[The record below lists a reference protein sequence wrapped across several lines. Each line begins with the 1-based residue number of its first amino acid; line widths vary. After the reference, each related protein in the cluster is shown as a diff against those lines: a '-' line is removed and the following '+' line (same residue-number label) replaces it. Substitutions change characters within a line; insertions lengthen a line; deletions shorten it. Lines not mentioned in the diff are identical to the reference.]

1 MPDVYFDN
9 PPILQ
14 GDERIQLTQ
23 LSNYLGILSQKL
35 NEAMMQVSIEEISAA
50 AAEKVRTAEAEA
62 QGKTASGGGQMDT
75 LKSMIVKTAK
85 IVRHEMDEI
94 RGHLE
99 ENLQALSTEFGTL
112 EENLD
117 ATISATARGILQEY
131 NYEQRVTGLETAA
144 GETNS
149 FVKRT
154 NQYIFSGLIDET
166 NLTYGIAIGE
176 NVTAYD
182 EKGNPYLNH
191 NAKSA
196 TFTMDRLSFWQGNV
210 EIAYFSNGRF
220 YITDGEIRNSLQIGN
235 FVFKKMADNSM
246 ALMSV

>member
-50 AAEKVRTAEAEA
+50 AAEKVRTAEA
-62 QGKTASGGGQMDT
+62 QGNTASGGGQMDT
-75 LKSMIVKTAK
+75 LKAMIVKTAQ

-94 RGHLE
+94 KTHLE
-99 ENLQALSTEFGTL
+99 EDLQALSTEFGTL

-117 ATISATARGILQEY
+117 ATITATARGVLQEY
-131 NYEQRVTGLETAA
+131 NYEQRVTGLENAA
-144 GETNS
+144 GETDN
-149 FVKRT
+149 FVRRT

-182 EKGNPYLNH
+182 SQGNPYLNH

-210 EIAYFSNGRF
+210 EIAYFSNGKF